1 MANFMNISYHPLFSP
16 TSPGRGGSGIRFALL
31 LFAAFWLAS
40 FPAAASGGEDA
51 MRRPSRP
58 RSGALARLDSLC
70 RKLEGTDPAGI
81 HEAIEGMTRI
91 RHPRSVERLESFLRS
106 GQPDELTD
114 HALEALG
121 QIGLPDAI
129 EVLAEFTRHRRPEAR
144 KKAYLSLSGIADRSV
159 ASLLATGLRD
169 ADPLVRGATA
179 LALGKIGARR
189 MLEELFRAFE
199 LGVADAAVAIGQ
211 LADDTDARRFNSYL
225 GKKSLPVMLSGYEK
239 LLGRR
244 DVTGKTKLAAV
255 AALGELAS
263 QLFSGAQAEPAP
275 GSRNRGGPPAT
286 EDTRATDASGRP
298 AEPGAKEKP
307 AADSPRRK
315 TGGDPLPGGQIK
327 RFLESYLASGG
338 ASDSEELKH
347 FVRATILRIVE
358 RHGREAGD

>member
-1 MANFMNISYHPLFSP
+1 MSISYHPLFPP
-16 TSPGRGGSGIRFALL
+16 TSPGRGSFGIRFALL

-40 FPAAASGGEDA
+40 SSAAASSGDDRI
-51 MRRPSRP
+51 RRPRRP
-58 RSGALARLDSLC
+58 RSGALARLDSLGK
-70 RKLEGTDPAGI
+70 RLEGTDPAGI
-81 HEAIEGMTRI
+81 HEAMEGMTRV
-91 RHPRSVERLESFLRS
+91 RHPRSVERLASFLRS

-121 QIGLPDAI
+121 EIGLPEAI

-144 KKAYLSLSGIADRSV
+144 KKAYLSLSGIADPSV
-159 ASLLATGLRD
+159 ASLLSTGLRD

-225 GKKSLPVMLSGYEK
+225 GKKSLPVMLSGYEQ

-244 DVTGKTKLAAV
+244 DVTEKTKLAAV

-263 QLFSGAQAEPAP
+263 QLFSGAPAEPAP
-275 GSRNRGGPPAT
+275 GSRSGGGPPAT
-286 EDTRATDASGRP
+286 ENTRASDAGGRP
-298 AEPGAKEKP
+298 AEPGSREKP
-307 AADSPRRK
+307 AADSPRK
-315 TGGDPLPGGQIK
+315 QTGSDPLPGRQIK

-338 ASDSEELKH
+338 ASDSEELKR
-347 FVRATILRIVE
+347 FVRATILRIGE
-358 RHGREAGD
+358 RHGREEGN